1 MKGCGEEIRARCIF
15 STIVITGMQVKP
27 RNQAVHIETIDLS
40 YVLARYDNKYLK
52 S

>member
-1 MKGCGEEIRARCIF
+1 MKSCGEEIRARCNI
-15 STIVITGMQVKP
+15 STIVIIGVQVKT
-27 RNQAVHIETIDLS
+27 RNQDVHIETIDLS